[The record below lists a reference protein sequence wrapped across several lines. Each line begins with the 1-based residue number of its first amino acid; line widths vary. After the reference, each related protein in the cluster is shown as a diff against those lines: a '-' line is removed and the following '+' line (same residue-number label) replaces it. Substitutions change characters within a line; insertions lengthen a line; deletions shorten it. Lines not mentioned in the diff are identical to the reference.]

1 MTFGMV
7 VYPGITALDAVGPYE
22 VLSRLPEARVC
33 WISSSS
39 EVTAQNGLRLGVD
52 TGFDDAPKLD
62 VLCVPGGPGLSEALE
77 DDDLRAFL
85 RLQAE
90 TVEWVSAVCT
100 GSLILGAAGLLQGY
114 RATTHWRYHDCLADL
129 GAVPVRKRIVVD
141 RNRITAA
148 GVSAGI
154 DMGLF
159 LAALLAGE
167 RVAQKIQ
174 LQTEYDPHPPFQSGS
189 PERADPELVEALEE
203 ETAALFQERRALIR
217 RLAATYLG

>member
-7 VYPGITALDAVGPYE
+7 VYPGVTALDAVGPFE

-33 WISSSS
+33 WLGPSGG
-39 EVTAQNGLRLGVD
+39 VTAQNGLRLGVD
-52 TGFDDAPKLD
+52 AALDAAPPLD
-62 VLCVPGGPGLSEALE
+62 VVCVPGGPGLGEALE
-77 DDDLRAFL
+77 DAVLREFL
-85 RLQAE
+85 QRQAE
-90 TVEWVSAVCT
+90 MATWLAGVCT
-100 GSLILGAAGLLQGY
+100 GSLLLGAAGLLRGY
-114 RATTHWRYHDCLADL
+114 RATTHWRYHDCLADQ
-129 GAVPVRKRIVVD
+129 GAIPVRKRVVVD

-167 RVAQKIQ
+167 RAAQKIQ
-174 LQTEYDPHPPFQSGS
+174 LQIEYDPHPQFQSGS

-203 ETAALFQERRALIR
+203 ETAGLFTERRALIR
-217 RLAATYLG
+217 RLAAELP